1 MGLPTLFR
9 YARQMHIPKEDGHG
23 LPGRGK
29 LPGGRRK
36 NRSENGKGAAAM
48 YKILIIEDDLAM
60 AQAIQREMKAWGN
73 EAEYLEDFQNVLAEF
88 AEYDPH
94 LVLMDITLPFYNGY
108 HWCSEIRKV
117 SSVPVIFI
125 SSAADN
131 MNIIMAMNMGGDDF
145 IAKPFDLSVLTAKVQ
160 AVLRRTYD
168 LSGRV
173 PMLEHRGA
181 ILNLYDTTL
190 SYEGEKISLTKNE
203 FRILQTLMENK
214 GRLVSRDTL
223 MTKLWETDDYI
234 EENTLTVNIAR
245 LRRKLEHAGLK
256 DFITTKVGEG
266 YLIKNEDHGGKQGR
280 RR

>member
-1 MGLPTLFR
+1 
-9 YARQMHIPKEDGHG
+9 
-23 LPGRGK
+23 
-29 LPGGRRK
+29 
-36 NRSENGKGAAAM
+36 M

-203 FRILQTLMENK
+203 FRIQ
-214 GRLVSRDTL
+214 
-223 MTKLWETDDYI
+223 LWETDDYI

-266 YLIKNEDHGGKQGR
+266 YLIENEDHGGQQGR

>member
-1 MGLPTLFR
+1 
-9 YARQMHIPKEDGHG
+9 
-23 LPGRGK
+23 
-29 LPGGRRK
+29 
-36 NRSENGKGAAAM
+36 M

-60 AQAIQREMKAWGN
+60 AQAIQKEMTAWGN
-73 EAEYLEDFQNVLAEF
+73 EAEYVQDFRNVMKTF
-88 AEYDPH
+88 AEHDPH

-117 SSVPVIFI
+117 SDVPVIFI

-131 MNIIMAMNMGGDDF
+131 MNIIMAVNMGGDDY
-145 IAKPFDLSVLTAKVQ
+145 IAKPFDLGVLTAKTQ
-160 AVLRRTYD
+160 ALLRRTYD
-168 LSGRV
+168 LSGKI
-173 PMLEHRGA
+173 PILEHRGA
-181 ILNLYDTTL
+181 MLNLYDTCLT
-190 SYEGEKISLTKNE
+190 YEGEKISLTKNE

-245 LRRKLEHAGLK
+245 LRKKLENAGLK

-266 YLIKNEDHGGKQGR
+266 YIIEKTAET
-280 RR
+280 